1 MGIGRLLVRV
11 SSLAWMYSAV
21 IAASGNA
28 YGQSQTGGPHAPG
41 DYIKTA
47 KARLWYE
54 AEGSGD
60 PVVLI
65 SGGPGDS
72 HAIYHPFFSR
82 FADHHRLIYYDPFGV
97 GKSEKATDKK
107 DYRFARDVEDLEAVR
122 NELGL
127 PSITLIGHSYGSIV
141 AQAYA
146 LKYPKAVKRL
156 VLIGPFHGGA
166 MWQENDD
173 NANRE
178 IRNQYPDVW
187 EKLMDLRA
195 HGIRSDD
202 IAHQDAYFGIG
213 LGLFYFFDA
222 AKAALL
228 PHDSGNP
235 DVYYSIAGKDAEFK
249 IGGDI
254 AKIDFR
260 PELRK
265 LQMPILI
272 LAGRYDRISMPKN
285 VVEYRKLTPGARIV
299 FLEHSGHFPYIEE
312 PDETAAVLR
321 EFLEEPLKRTRTDA
335 GNLP

>member
-1 MGIGRLLVRV
+1 MEIGRSLVRFVRLTWIV
-11 SSLAWMYSAV
+11 S
-21 IAASGNA
+21 AAMAALSIS
-28 YGQSQTGGPHAPG
+28 YGQLPTGGPHPKG
-41 DYIKTA
+41 DYLQTGNTK
-47 KARLWYE
+47 LWYE
-54 AEGSGD
+54 AEGTGD

-65 SGGPGDS
+65 SGGPGDT

-82 FADHHRLIYYDPFGV
+82 FADHHRVIYYDPFGV
-97 GKSEKATDKK
+97 GKSDKAKDKSE
-107 DYRFARDVEDLEAVR
+107 YRFARDIEDLEAVR
-122 NELGL
+122 NQLGL
-127 PSITLIGHSYGSIV
+127 PSITVIGHSYGSIV

-146 LKYPKAVKRL
+146 LKYPQAVKRL
-156 VLIGPFHGGA
+156 VLIGPFHSGA

-202 IAHQDAYFGIG
+202 FAHQDAYFGVG

-228 PHDSGNP
+228 PHDAGNP

-260 PELRK
+260 PDLRK
-265 LQMPILI
+265 LKIPILI

-285 VVEYRKLTPGARIV
+285 VVEYRKLTPTARIV
-299 FLEHSGHFPYIEE
+299 FLERSGHFPYIEE
-312 PDETAAVLR
+312 PDETATVLR
-321 EFLEEPLKRTRTDA
+321 EFLDGQSQARS
-335 GNLP
+335 GLPKAP